1 MRFDIIFFSI
11 ENRIIEITQNWTLR
25 YNRYSES
32 SHLSGQQKFKI
43 AFSTDQFFDRSA
55 AQTQALRLAR
65 RGLAARATPLAEL
78 VYTALILIYKARTTI
93 FGQT

>member
-55 AQTQALRLAR
+55 AQTQALK
-65 RGLAARATPLAEL
+65 LAARATPLSEL